1 MSEELKKNA
10 PALPEENKAAEK
22 KKHYITAKESRQI
35 AKNNRKTVRELQ
47 KTRSSYK
54 REDYVTQMKNPENIV
69 EFENLHT
76 YFFTDNGV
84 VKAVNGVSFDIPQGS
99 TVGVVGESGC
109 GKSVSSLSLM
119 QLVQGPSGQ
128 IVSGSIRFKSQE
140 FVRDEKGNAVPACER
155 NEDGS
160 LKLEETVEKC
170 TSYRAPVFRRDEKG
184 ELSKYYELE
193 TDGKVKEEDVL
204 LRDPVPDGETVLTEG
219 WVWLPVYKRN
229 KKAYVF
235 EKDAE
240 GNAFPVYATEFVDG
254 VYCVKCDPVIVKTQ
268 EKLVYQG
275 GEAERVSY
283 TGKSMTMPVFKRDE
297 EGRLVV
303 KKNEK
308 GELLP
313 VFELVGEGAKERVK
327 EETVLL
333 DDTLKTP
340 VFVKNAVGEER
351 VAVET
356 ENGAAKE
363 VPVRT
368 LATKTVCITGKQ
380 SVPSLK
386 RDEKGNPLYE
396 TDEKGNAVPLYAEGE
411 EELPVTL
418 KLKLKP
424 VQVKDENGG
433 YLFETKNVVY
443 DVAKMPVKDMT
454 AIRGREIAMIF
465 QEPMTSLNPVFTI
478 GYQLDEVTLLH
489 VNGATKESAK
499 ARSLEMLELVGIAM
513 PEHVYKSYPHQL
525 SGGMRQR
532 VMIAMALCCN
542 PKLIIADEPTTALD
556 VTIQAQILDLLRDV
570 KQKISGSIMLIT
582 HDLGVIAEM
591 VDYVVVMYAGRIV
604 EKGTVQEIFKNP
616 LHPYTVGLQ
625 KSKPVVRRQ
634 VDRLYSIPGNVPNPI
649 NMPTYCYFRGR
660 CNRRCEKCAGDYP
673 PLMQV
678 SPTHF
683 VACWRAEETLKMQ
696 QEAEKSAETKQAAEA
711 KPAPTP
717 KKRTTK
723 KSTEEK
729 K

>member
-1 MSEELKKNA
+1 MSEELKNTA
-10 PALPEENKAAEK
+10 PAPQEEKAAEK
-22 KKHYITAKESRQI
+22 KEKHYISARESRQI
-35 AKNNRKTVRELQ
+35 AKNNRKTVKELS

-140 FVRDEKGNAVPACER
+140 FVRDEKGNAVPLCEK

-160 LKLEETVEKC
+160 VKTEETIEKC
-170 TSYRAPVFRRDEKG
+170 TSYRAPLFKRDEKG
-184 ELSKYYELE
+184 ALTKYYELDE
-193 TDGKVKEEDVL
+193 TGEKVKEENIL
-204 LRDPVPDGETVLTEG
+204 LIEPVPDGETVLTEG
-219 WVWLPVYKRN
+219 WVWLPVYKRQ
-229 KKAYVF
+229 KKSYAF
-235 EKDAE
+235 EKDEE
-240 GNAFPVYATEFVDG
+240 GNAFPVYATEYVDG
-254 VYCVKCDPVIVKTQ
+254 LFCVKFDPVIVKTQ
-268 EKLVYQG
+268 EKLVYHD

-283 TGKSMTMPVFKRDE
+283 TGKTARLPVFKRDE
-297 EGRLVV
+297 KGTLIV
-303 KKNEK
+303 KPNLK
-308 GELLP
+308 GELSP
-313 VFELVGEGAKERVK
+313 VFELTADGARVK
-327 EETVLL
+327 EEEVLL
-333 DDTLKTP
+333 DGTLSVP
-340 VFVKNAVGEER
+340 VFVQNAAGEER

-356 ENGAAKE
+356 EGGAAKE
-363 VPVRT
+363 APVRI
-368 LATKTVCITGKQ
+368 LAYKTVTVTGKQ
-380 SVPSLK
+380 SVPRIR
-386 RDEKGNPLYE
+386 RDEKGNPLFE
-396 TDEKGNAVPLYAEGE
+396 KDEKGNAIPLYGEGE
-411 EELPVTL
+411 EEIAVSL
-418 KLKLKP
+418 KYKLRP
-424 VQVKDENGG
+424 VQMKDENGG

-454 AIRGREIAMIF
+454 SIRGREIAMIF

-625 KSKPVVRRQ
+625 KSKPVVRRT

-678 SPTHF
+678 SPTHY
-683 VACWRAEETLKMQ
+683 VACWRAEETLRS
-696 QEAEKSAETKQAAEA
+696 QEAKAETPE
-711 KPAPTP
+711 P